1 MPPRGSPQTPEPDE
15 SARRERFAR
24 TREVLRMAAERTP
37 AEPTADQPKIDDA
50 TLDALIERTRRV

>member
-1 MPPRGSPQTPEPDE
+1 
-15 SARRERFAR
+15 
-24 TREVLRMAAERTP
+24 MAAERTP